1 MDPETSHIVNGHVPV
16 KYKDGESPLKAG
28 GRLIVIDG
36 GFCKAYQ
43 PTSGIAGYTLIYNS
57 RNIRIVSHQPF
68 EGRLEAI
75 RYNHDIA
82 NNSLIFERMD
92 ARVKIAETD
101 IGKKLQAQANDLRRL
116 LEAYRAGAV
125 TEDHKD

>member
-1 MDPETSHIVNGHVPV
+1 MR
-16 KYKDGESPLKAG
+16 AG
-28 GRLIVIDG
+28 WR
-36 GFCKAYQ
+36 
-43 PTSGIAGYTLIYNS
+43 
-57 RNIRIVSHQPF
+57 PF
-68 EGRLEAI
+68 AI
-75 RYNHDIA
+75 IHDIA